1 MAYHVGGKICLL
13 LNISRPAGLKDGCFT
28 VEYGQIPA
36 AECSQN
42 KHLVLFWASEWTLL
56 EHLEISEVMRV
67 VLTCN
72 YLSEISLYMILLF
85 RDCKHFKKLISSKWP
100 AISLLD
106 VQQIYMT

>member
-42 KHLVLFWASEWTLL
+42 KHLVLFWASE
-56 EHLEISEVMRV
+56 
-67 VLTCN
+67 
-72 YLSEISLYMILLF
+72 
-85 RDCKHFKKLISSKWP
+85 
-100 AISLLD
+100 
-106 VQQIYMT
+106 